1 MSRRVPALAALFTL
15 LLHLAANPHYGFFR
29 DELYFIICGFH
40 PAWGYVDQPP
50 VVPLLAAASQLFGH
64 SLFALRALPALFAAA
79 GAYVTCLLAIE
90 MGGGAFAQVLG
101 VLAYLAAGVLESFG
115 AKVGPDMVGLW
126 LWPLA
131 ALYVL
136 RIVKG
141 GNERLWLAAGA
152 AVGFSL
158 ESKYSALFFAVALV
172 VGLLLTPQRRILAT
186 RWFFAGASLALL
198 IALPNFV
205 WQALHGFPMWE
216 LLRNGQQGK
225 NVAVSP
231 VLFLFQQLLLTNLFA
246 WPIWFA
252 GLIALLRD
260 GAARFLGY
268 AYIVLIAMMIALH
281 AKHYYPADV
290 YPILMAAGGVAIER
304 WVRAPA
310 LRYAIATAV
319 VAAWFFFAPFS
330 LPVLSEPAMVRYSAF
345 VGQLLHIQRS
355 AMATEHHRSSALPE
369 DWADMHGWPELT
381 ATIAR
386 VYRSLPPAQRAQAV
400 VVAQQLR
407 RSRRGRLLRRRL
419 RAAAGDLGSQQLL
432 ALGNARLQRQ
442 RHHRRQRRLRRDEF
456 SGFVPRR
463 AASGTVESAVGHLLR
478 TEHPDLGL
486 HGNPHAA
493 LAALAQTARLHLRLD
508 AERLQKTRIYKIG
521 SRQRLL
527 RIDDVVMAWKISQ
540 LDVTHALRA
549 PAPPVRYHLFRHGI
563 AHRRVVAVNDRNDA
577 LGKRRSASRGIVH
590 GVGNRHRSA

>member
-15 LLHLAANPHYGFFR
+15 VLHLAANPHYGFFR

-50 VVPLLAAASQLFGH
+50 VVPLLSAASQIFGH
-64 SLFALRALPALFAAA
+64 SLFALRALPAIFAAA
-79 GAYVTCLLAIE
+79 GVYVTCLLAIE
-90 MGGGAFAQVLG
+90 MGGGIFAQVLG
-101 VLAYLAAGVLESFG
+101 VLAFLAAGVLESFG

-141 GNERLWLAAGA
+141 GDARLWLAAGA
-152 AVGFSL
+152 AIGVSL
-158 ESKYSALFFAVALV
+158 ESKYSVLFFAVALV
-172 VGLLLTPQRRILAT
+172 IGLLLTPQRRILAT
-186 RWFFAGASLALL
+186 PWFLAGTALALL
-198 IALPNFV
+198 VALPNFL

-231 VLFLFQQLLLTNLFA
+231 ALFLFQQLLLTNFFA
-246 WPIWFA
+246 WPIWFV

-268 AYIVLIAMMIALH
+268 AYILLIAMMIALH

-290 YPILMAAGGVAIER
+290 YPILMAAGGVAVER
-304 WVRAPA
+304 WVRLPA
-310 LRYAIATAV
+310 LRLTIGTAV

-330 LPVLSEPAMVRYSAF
+330 LPVLSEQAMVRYSAF

-355 AMATEHHRSSALPE
+355 AMATEHHRYSVLPE

-381 ATIAR
+381 ATVAR

-400 VVAQQLR
+400 VVA
-407 RSRRGRLLRRRL
+407 GNYGE
-419 RAAAGDLGSQQLL
+419 AAAVDFFGSAYGLPPAISGHNNYWLWGTHGYSGNVIIDVNGDCGATSFPGLFRV
-432 ALGNARLQRQ
+432 ARLATRSNPPWVISYEQNIPI
-442 RHHRRQRRLRRDEF
+442 
-456 SGFVPRR
+456 SVCTGI
-463 AASGTVESAVGHLLR
+463 R
-478 TEHPDLGL
+478 TPL
-486 HGNPHAA
+486 
-493 LAALAQTARLHLRLD
+493 
-508 AERLQKTRIYKIG
+508 
-521 SRQRLL
+521 
-527 RIDDVVMAWKISQ
+527 SQ
-540 LDVTHALRA
+540 LWPKLRE
-549 PAPPVRYHLFRHGI
+549 YI
-563 AHRRVVAVNDRNDA
+563 
-577 LGKRRSASRGIVH
+577 
-590 GVGNRHRSA
+590 